1 MNQEERDNVLT
12 KFYKITDDFLDVI
25 YKTKNYPLGIKVIDL
40 LTKNFIDDNNV
51 RGILLC
57 ARNCMSILNYIKL
70 SPSAIQAKP
79 GIKLVEVHSSNNSFC
94 IIIDQYLD
102 FIRFSV
108 LNPSLVL
115 AVNELSEENEG
126 SQLYAKLTSSIDSF
140 AKNSRPVANTDWIFT
155 DLTEALREYFKDN
168 VLVKEFIERTTAKVE
183 SLQELL
189 YNNEPI

>member
-1 MNQEERDNVLT
+1 M
-12 KFYKITDDFLDVI
+12 
-25 YKTKNYPLGIKVIDL
+25 
-40 LTKNFIDDNNV
+40 
-51 RGILLC
+51 
-57 ARNCMSILNYIKL
+57 
-70 SPSAIQAKP
+70 
-79 GIKLVEVHSSNNSFC
+79 
-94 IIIDQYLD
+94 
-102 FIRFSV
+102 
-108 LNPSLVL
+108 L